1 MDWIKDNDI
10 NLQETAEYLGYSKT
24 SISNNWSKQKK
35 VPKKAEVAFKLY
47 LENKKLKES
56 KDNSDKKNDTLSGM
70 LPMKAI
76 ELANEKCTNHGLELE
91 EYITSL
97 IISNI

>member
-35 VPKKAEVAFKLY
+35 VPKKAEVAFKLF

-56 KDNSDKKNDTLSGM
+56 RNRGAALHNI
-70 LPMKAI
+70 LPVKALK
-76 ELANEKCTNHGLELE
+76 LANEKCAKHDLELE